1 MIELLATTS
10 LLLINS
16 LLFGFFTKLADL
28 LDEHGL
34 KMFKGA
40 DILFGILWGIFG
52 TLVIIFNS
60 LLATF
65 YLAILINWM
74 IRENIDYLNH
84 RIAIAIILVGVLF
97 SGIVANL
104 DLLLFVITLI
114 LFTGI
119 GMLID
124 YKIIKR
130 NFLTNNNLFIFIAL
144 AIMIYFRVD
153 YWIVFV
159 SYLLNSITYQSVK
172 SWGKRNLESY

>member
-1 MIELLATTS
+1 MIETFATIP

-16 LLFGFFTKLADL
+16 FLFGFFTKLADL

-40 DILFGILWGIFG
+40 KILFGIVWGIFG
-52 TLVIIFNS
+52 TLVIIFS
-60 LLATF
+60 PLLATL
-65 YLAILINWM
+65 YLAILINWI
-74 IRENIDYLNH
+74 IRGNIDYLNH
-84 RIAIAIILVGVLF
+84 RIATAIILVSVFF
-97 SGIVANL
+97 SGIITNL
-104 DLLLFVITLI
+104 DPILFGIATT

-144 AIMIYFRVD
+144 AIMIYFNTS
-153 YWIVFV
+153 YWIVFA
-159 SYLLNSITYQSVK
+159 SYLLNSVAYQAVK
-172 SWGKRNLESY
+172 SWGKRNLKNY

>member
-1 MIELLATTS
+1 MVELLSTIP

-40 DILFGILWGIFG
+40 DIFFGFVWGIFG
-52 TLVIIFNS
+52 TLAIIFS
-60 LLATF
+60 PLLATF
-65 YLAILINWM
+65 YLAMLINWI
-74 IRENIDYLNH
+74 IRGRIDYLNH
-84 RIAIAIILVGVLF
+84 RIATAIILVSVFF
-97 SGIVANL
+97 SGILANL
-104 DLLLFVITLI
+104 DQILFIITTT

-119 GMLID
+119 GVLID

-144 AIMIYFRVD
+144 VIMIYSNLN

-159 SYLLNSITYQSVK
+159 SYLLNSIAYQSVK
-172 SWGKRNLESY
+172 TWGKRNLKNY

>member
-1 MIELLATTS
+1 MVELLVTIP

-52 TLVIIFNS
+52 TLVIIFS
-60 LLATF
+60 PLLATF
-65 YLAILINWM
+65 YLAILINWI
-74 IRENIDYLNH
+74 IRGNIDYLNH
-84 RIAIAIILVGVLF
+84 RIATAIILVSVFF
-97 SGIVANL
+97 SGIVANI
-104 DLLLFVITLI
+104 DPILFAVTTI

-124 YKIIKR
+124 YKLIKR

-144 AIMIYFRVD
+144 AIMIYFNTN
-153 YWIVFV
+153 YWIVLV
-159 SYLLNSITYQSVK
+159 SYLLNSIAYQSVK
-172 SWGKRNLESY
+172 IWGKRNLKNY